1 MTNRQIRLIAMPL
14 VMIASALICQLGD
27 DFVTWVGLI
36 IFLLAGIAF
45 LIEFFTSLRKQ
56 ST

>member
-1 MTNRQIRLIAMPL
+1 MASPQIRLIALPL
-14 VMIASALICQLGD
+14 VMIASALICQIRD

-45 LIEFFTSLRKQ
+45 LIEFFASLRK
-56 ST
+56 